1 MKRLNQCSKHD
12 FIRLFFGL
20 ITIAMFVGAVC
31 MPDRNEMFKGL
42 EALLG
47 STCKAAT
54 NAFAIGGYAG
64 TFLSGSLVCLVF
76 TLLFCLPGASASAPS
91 VLGFLLTMGF
101 TLWGVTVLNMVFGIL
116 GVLVYCLVKK
126 QAPGKQANAM
136 LFTTALSPL
145 YADLLFRYPNATAQG
160 FSWGGLALAV
170 VVGVVVGFL
179 VPASLS
185 HSPKTHKGF
194 SLYSAAMTL
203 GMIAF
208 FLCAILFRIPGKMTA
223 IAEATGDAKAVVTLP
238 SDAFDNTIASRWIFN
253 GFSIAVFGICV
264 VVAVL
269 MGTKVKD
276 YCKLLKHSGHG
287 VDFVDAFGNGAF
299 LMNVGLYG
307 LFIVA
312 YYNLINL
319 VSNGTQDGVYY
330 NAVAL
335 GCVFCML
342 AGCCSG
348 SHPRNVWPS
357 MLGYAIASFGMKAIA
372 NYVGADYAMTLN
384 NQTIVIGLCFC
395 SALSPIAG
403 SYGWLW
409 GTVAA
414 ILHYFLVSCVP
425 ELHGGFLLYNGG
437 FTACLVCVVFIPV
450 LEHFCKTKAE
460 KKALKEGKSNT

>member
-12 FIRLFFGL
+12 FIRLFFAF
-20 ITIAMFVGAVC
+20 ITLAMFVAAVLC
-31 MPDRNEMFKGL
+31 PDRAEMFTGMK
-42 EALLG
+42 ALLI

-54 NAFAIGGYAG
+54 NAFAIGGFAG
-64 TFLSGSLVCLVF
+64 TFFSGALVCLAC
-76 TLLFCLPGASASAPS
+76 TLLFCLPGAKAGAPS

-101 TLWGVTVLNMVFGIL
+101 IFWGVTIVNMWFGIL

-126 QAPGKQANAM
+126 EAPGKQANAM
-136 LFTTALSPL
+136 LFTTALCPL
-145 YADLLFRYPNATAQG
+145 YADLLFRYPNADPQG
-160 FSWGGLALAV
+160 FTWVGLAYALAV
-170 VVGVVVGFL
+170 GLAVGFI

-203 GMIAF
+203 GMISF
-208 FLCAILFRIPGKMTA
+208 FLYAILFVGK
-223 IAEATGDAKAVVTLP
+223 GVAKP
-238 SDAFDNTIASRWIFN
+238 SDSFSNDVVSRGIYNIFA
-253 GFSIAVFGICV
+253 IAVFGICV
-264 VVAVL
+264 IVSLL
-269 MGTKVKD
+269 MGTKPKD
-276 YCKLLKHSGHG
+276 YWNLMKHSGHG
-287 VDFVDAFGNGAF
+287 VDFIDAFGNGAF

-319 VSNGTQDGVYY
+319 VGGGVKY

-357 MLGYAIASFGMKAIA
+357 MLGYAIASFGMRALM
-372 NYVGADYAMTLN
+372 GPEYAWLLS

-403 SYGWLW
+403 TYGWFW
-409 GTVAA
+409 GVVASV
-414 ILHYFLVSCVP
+414 LHFFLVRCVP
-425 ELHGGFLLYNGG
+425 DLHGGFLLYNGG
-437 FTACLVCVVFIPV
+437 FTACLVCVAFIPV
-450 LEHFCKTKAE
+450 LESFCKTKAE
-460 KKALKEGKSNT
+460 RKAAKTDSAT

>member
-1 MKRLNQCSKHD
+1 MKRLAQSSKHD
-12 FIRLFFGL
+12 FIRMFFGF
-20 ITIAMFVGAVC
+20 ITLAMFVAALC
-31 MPDRNEMFKGL
+31 MPDRKDMFTGFQ
-42 EALLG
+42 ALLT

-64 TFLSGSLVCLVF
+64 TFFSGALVCLVC
-76 TLLFCLPGASASAPS
+76 TALFCLPGASASAPS

-116 GVLVYCLVKK
+116 GVLLYCLVKK

-136 LFTTALSPL
+136 LFSTALSPL
-145 YADLLFRYPNATAQG
+145 YADMLLRYPADTIQG
-160 FSWGGLALAV
+160 FSWMGLALAV
-170 VVGVVVGFL
+170 IVGVVVGFL

-185 HSPKTHKGF
+185 HSPKTHKGY

-203 GMIAF
+203 GMISF
-208 FLCAILFRIPGKMTA
+208 FLCAILYKVPGITPPTDSFSNDVVSPA
-223 IAEATGDAKAVVTLP
+223 IYN
-238 SDAFDNTIASRWIFN
+238 S
-253 GFSIAVFGICV
+253 FSIAVFAICV
-264 VVAVL
+264 IVALL
-269 MGTKVKD
+269 MGTTPKD

-287 VDFVDAFGNGAF
+287 VDFIDAFGNGAF

-312 YYNLINL
+312 YYNLIGL
-319 VSNGTQDGVYY
+319 AGDVKY

-348 SHPRNVWPS
+348 SHPRNIWPC
-357 MLGYAIASFGMKAIA
+357 MLGYAIASFGMKAII
-372 NYVGADYAMTLN
+372 GADYALTIN
-384 NQTIVIGLCFC
+384 SQTIVIGLCFC

-403 SYGWLW
+403 SYGWFW
-409 GTVAA
+409 GAIA
-414 ILHYFLVSCVP
+414 SILHYFLVSTVP
-425 ELHGGFLLYNGG
+425 ALHGGFLLYNGG

-460 KKALKEGKSNT
+460 KAEKAN

>member
-12 FIRLFFGL
+12 FIRLFFAF
-20 ITIAMFVGAVC
+20 ITLAMFVAAVLC
-31 MPDRNEMFKGL
+31 PDRAEMFTGMK
-42 EALLG
+42 ALLT

-54 NAFAIGGYAG
+54 NAFAIGGFAG
-64 TFLSGSLVCLVF
+64 TFFSGALVCLAC
-76 TLLFCLPGASASAPS
+76 TLLFCLPGAKAGAPS

-101 TLWGVTVLNMVFGIL
+101 IFWGVTIVNMWFGIL

-126 QAPGKQANAM
+126 EAPGKQANAM
-136 LFTTALSPL
+136 LFTTALCPL
-145 YADLLFRYPNATAQG
+145 YADLLFRYPNADPQG
-160 FSWGGLALAV
+160 FTWVGLAYAV
-170 VVGVVVGFL
+170 VVGLVVGFI

-203 GMIAF
+203 GMISF
-208 FLCAILFRIPGKMTA
+208 FLYAILFVGK
-223 IAEATGDAKAVVTLP
+223 GVAKP
-238 SDAFDNTIASRWIFN
+238 SDSFSNDVVSRGIYNIFA
-253 GFSIAVFGICV
+253 IAVFGICV
-264 VVAVL
+264 IVSLL
-269 MGTKVKD
+269 MGTKPKD
-276 YCKLLKHSGHG
+276 YWNLMRHSGHG
-287 VDFVDAFGNGAF
+287 VDFIDTFGNGAF

-319 VSNGTQDGVYY
+319 VGGGVKY

-357 MLGYAIASFGMKAIA
+357 MLGYAIASFGMRALM
-372 NYVGADYAMTLN
+372 GPEYAWLLS

-403 SYGWLW
+403 TYGWFW
-409 GTVAA
+409 GVVASV
-414 ILHYFLVSCVP
+414 LHFFLVRCVP
-425 ELHGGFLLYNGG
+425 DLHGGFLLYNGG
-437 FTACLVCVVFIPV
+437 FTACLVCVAFIPV
-450 LEHFCKTKAE
+450 LESFCKTKAE
-460 KKALKEGKSNT
+460 RKAAKTDSAT